1 MRLFTYTSYINTAE
15 GGRDNLRCHVR
26 ETAWEDGVSAVFIKA
41 LCRDSADGTDHSIHS
56 EQGVVI
62 QACAAVHRHGTSI
75 IKSCES
81 QMRRQMIRHESVL
94 YYMKHYLYI
103 NRFQQLAAKV
113 WFGGILAEIWLAG
126 AGKAVIGGVRKGP
139 GRVLRGRQET
149 GRPV

>member
-1 MRLFTYTSYINTAE
+1 
-15 GGRDNLRCHVR
+15 
-26 ETAWEDGVSAVFIKA
+26 
-41 LCRDSADGTDHSIHS
+41 
-56 EQGVVI
+56 
-62 QACAAVHRHGTSI
+62 
-75 IKSCES
+75 
-81 QMRRQMIRHESVL
+81 MIRHESVL

-126 AGKAVIGGVRKGP
+126 AGKAVFGDVRKGP